1 MYSFYEI
8 LGMIASKQEPKTVE
22 LQLVNGK
29 KVIYDADYDCVNGSF
44 TCYIIRDRKDEDENY
59 RFYLSECFLES
70 DVFDKKIRI
79 LTKQGDILDDV
90 ERRYLADVI
99 RPFKKRLMSIT
110 LVNCGL
116 VSKDAYLVFELD
128 DDAFEL
134 PIFEIGTMYAG
145 MKPHKEYTLEELG
158 L

>member
-8 LGMIASKQEPKTVE
+8 LGMIASKQEPKTIE

-44 TCYIIRDRKDEDENY
+44 TCYIIRNRKDEDENY

-90 ERRYLADVI
+90 EKKYLKQVI
-99 RPFKKRLMSIT
+99 RPFRSAIT
-110 LVNCGL
+110 GIEVKTYYNEYN
-116 VSKDAYLVFELD
+116 AYLNIKMVD
-128 DDAFEL
+128 DSISFPDFVL
-134 PIFEIGTMYAG
+134 GTMYAG
-145 MKPHKEYTLEELG
+145 MVPDREYTLEELG

>member
-8 LGMIASKQEPKTVE
+8 LGMIASKQEPKTIE

-44 TCYIIRDRKDEDENY
+44 TCYIIRNRKDEDENY

-90 ERRYLADVI
+90 EKKYLKQVI
-99 RPFKKRLMSIT
+99 RPFRSAIT
-110 LVNCGL
+110 GIEVKTYYNGYN
-116 VSKDAYLVFELD
+116 AYLSINMGD
-128 DDAFEL
+128 DGLSFPDFVL
-134 PIFEIGTMYAG
+134 GTMYAG
-145 MKPHKEYTLEELG
+145 MVPDREYTLEELG

>member
-8 LGMIASKQEPKTVE
+8 LGMIASKQEPKTIE

-44 TCYIIRDRKDEDENY
+44 TCYIIRNRKDEDENY

-90 ERRYLADVI
+90 EKKYLKQVI
-99 RPFKKRLMSIT
+99 RPFRSAIT
-110 LVNCGL
+110 GIEVKTYYNGYN
-116 VSKDAYLVFELD
+116 AYLSINMGD
-128 DDAFEL
+128 DGVSFPDFVL
-134 PIFEIGTMYAG
+134 GTMYAG
-145 MKPHKEYTLEELG
+145 MVPDREYTLEELG

>member
-8 LGMIASKQEPKTVE
+8 LGMIASKQEPKTIE

-44 TCYIIRDRKDEDENY
+44 TCYIIRNRKDEDENY

-90 ERRYLADVI
+90 EKKYLKQVI
-99 RPFKKRLMSIT
+99 RPFRSAIT
-110 LVNCGL
+110 GIEVKTYYNGYN
-116 VSKDAYLVFELD
+116 AYLSINMGD
-128 DDAFEL
+128 DGASFPDFVL
-134 PIFEIGTMYAG
+134 GTMYAG
-145 MKPHKEYTLEELG
+145 MVPDREYTLEELG